1 MWLCMMFLVLGIVLG
16 VSRKIPAK
24 IEARSAGFQFW
35 SLLLILFAM
44 GVSIGSN
51 DEIIEGFTSIGLHS
65 VVFAAAAI
73 TGSLVLVR
81 ILRPVIQHKGEDTR

>member
-16 VSRKIPAK
+16 VSGRIPAK
-24 IEARSAGFQFW
+24 VAEKSAGFQFW

-44 GVSIGSN
+44 GVSIGSS
-51 DEIIEGFTSIGLHS
+51 DEIIKGFLSIGLHS

>member
-16 VSRKIPAK
+16 VSGKIPAK
-24 IEARSAGFQFW
+24 VAEKSAGFQFW

-44 GVSIGSN
+44 GVSIGSS
-51 DEIIEGFTSIGLHS
+51 DEIIEGFLSIGLHS

-73 TGSLVLVR
+73 IGSLVLVR
-81 ILRPVIQHKGEDTR
+81 MLKPVIQHKREDPR